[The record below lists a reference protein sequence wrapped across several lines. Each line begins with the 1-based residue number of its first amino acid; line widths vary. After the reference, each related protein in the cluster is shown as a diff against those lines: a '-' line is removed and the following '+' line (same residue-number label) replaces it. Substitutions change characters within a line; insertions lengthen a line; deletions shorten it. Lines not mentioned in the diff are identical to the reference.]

1 MDRSEALKIWEHE
14 FGDLDY
20 AYDFVGRKIKRED
33 YDVEN
38 QVGWIVGYM
47 RPLSQNGPTHIGNII
62 IMHHHTAREKGDS
75 YPYFKVEEVEYVV
88 RYVEKGDYYFIE
100 KVQEDDDED

>member
-47 RPLSQNGPTHIGNII
+47 RPLSQ
-62 IMHHHTAREKGDS
+62 KWS
-75 YPYFKVEEVEYVV
+75 YSY
-88 RYVEKGDYYFIE
+88 R
-100 KVQEDDDED
+100 